1 MYTELLWQSL
11 KRLIE
16 VATSQDQL
24 DLVRDMIW
32 EAYDHDQLTD
42 LGLGTLLNTL
52 NTKEESL

>member
-42 LGLGTLLNTL
+42 LGLETILNTL